1 MVKIKLGL
9 VRHFK
14 VDEVSAKK
22 LSSEDYRKWLDT
34 YDMGDVIVVPL
45 SIVGDQWDKSYSSDL
60 KRAIITAE
68 SSFRLKPI
76 VTEKLREVR
85 LEPFIETDRK
95 LSLHLWSVFGT
106 ILWLFSKNDGRERY
120 KDTKK
125 RINEFLDKCIEDSNE
140 NRILIYCHGF
150 LIFAF
155 QWELRKR
162 NYKGPLII
170 GPKNGELFI
179 FEKKTCFKS

>member
-14 VDEVSAKK
+14 VDEISAKK
-22 LSSEDYRKWLDT
+22 LSSQDYRQWLDT
-34 YDMGDVIVVPL
+34 YDRGDVIVVPL
-45 SIVGDQWDKSYSSDL
+45 AIVSDQWDRSYSSDL

-68 SSFRLKPI
+68 SSFKLKPI
-76 VTEKLREVR
+76 AIKKLREVR
-85 LEPFIETDRK
+85 LEPFIETNRK
-95 LSLHLWSVFGT
+95 ISLHFWSVFGT
-106 ILWLFSKNDGRERY
+106 MLWLFSKNDGRETYRA
-120 KDTKK
+120 TKK
-125 RINEFLDKCIEDSNE
+125 RINEFLDEYIEDTSE
-140 NRILIYCHGF
+140 DRVLIYCHGF

-162 NYKGPLII
+162 KYKGPFII